1 MSWTNDRFTRDG
13 GKPFEGKRR
22 GDDSRGERPE
32 RGERSERGPKGKPRH
47 DGKGKPRHDGPKN
60 FEARPP
66 RAEKQADPD
75 SPFAI
80 LASLKNK
87 T

>member
-1 MSWTNDRFTRDG
+1 MSDNTLRELAATL
-13 GKPFEGKRR
+13 
-22 GDDSRGERPE
+22 
-32 RGERSERGPKGKPRH
+32 
-47 DGKGKPRHDGPKN
+47 
-60 FEARPP
+60 EAR
-66 RAEKQADPD
+66 KQADPD